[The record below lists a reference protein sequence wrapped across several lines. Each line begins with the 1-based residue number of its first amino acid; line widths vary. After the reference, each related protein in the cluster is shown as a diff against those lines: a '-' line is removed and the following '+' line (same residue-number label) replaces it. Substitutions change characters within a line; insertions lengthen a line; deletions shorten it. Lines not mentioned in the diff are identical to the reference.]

1 MIDDMCSSRKYPY
14 PPPPSPAEA
23 NRNFEGRGFQK
34 EAISDL
40 WWVASRVFFP
50 GALSKINEQ
59 AISYF
64 TVNRYFKAKIIVFI
78 DDLLF
83 VVG

>member
-1 MIDDMCSSRKYPY
+1 M
-14 PPPPSPAEA
+14 
-23 NRNFEGRGFQK
+23 
-34 EAISDL
+34 
-40 WWVASRVFFP
+40 ASRVFFP
-50 GALSKINEQ
+50 GAPSKINEQ

>member
-1 MIDDMCSSRKYPY
+1 M
-14 PPPPSPAEA
+14 
-23 NRNFEGRGFQK
+23 
-34 EAISDL
+34 
-40 WWVASRVFFP
+40 ASRVFFP
-50 GALSKINEQ
+50 GAPSKINEQ

-64 TVNRYFKAKIIVFI
+64 TVNRYFKAKIVFI